1 MHVIFVCGHT
11 EIWNSDFK
19 GDFRFPLKETRDGFM
34 EAIETEIFSVTRAV
48 YVKYKHS
55 LKTKHLKAIV

>member
-1 MHVIFVCGHT
+1 MHVIFVCGHN
-11 EIWNSDFK
+11 EIWNSDF
-19 GDFRFPLKETRDGFM
+19 M
-34 EAIETEIFSVTRAV
+34 QVIETEIFSVTRAV

>member
-34 EAIETEIFSVTRAV
+34 EAIETEIFSVTCAV
-48 YVKYKHS
+48 YVCHS
-55 LKTKHLKAIV
+55 LKTKYLKAIV